1 MTTDK
6 ASSREQSGE
15 LDNVSFSDA
24 AELGF
29 KVIEMADRV
38 WTMDGCLP
46 GSQAR
51 WQFEM
56 DDRRFVVTV
65 APAPEAVHADR

>member
-1 MTTDK
+1 MTADK
-6 ASSREQSGE
+6 LPSREQSGDVE
-15 LDNVSFSDA
+15 DVSFSDA

-38 WTMDGCLP
+38 STMDACLP

-51 WQFEM
+51 WHFEM

-65 APAPEAVHADR
+65 APAREAAHADG